1 MTYFRK
7 FFLGPLLQD
16 DEIFGGVSSKVKGAK
31 KIFNACSGLPSHRHN
46 YCKMLEFANKKFVK
60 INSP

>member
-7 FFLGPLLQD
+7 KNFGPLLQD

-31 KIFNACSGLPSHRHN
+31 KFSMLVQDSLPIDTTIAK
-46 YCKMLEFANKKFVK
+46 C
-60 INSP
+60 